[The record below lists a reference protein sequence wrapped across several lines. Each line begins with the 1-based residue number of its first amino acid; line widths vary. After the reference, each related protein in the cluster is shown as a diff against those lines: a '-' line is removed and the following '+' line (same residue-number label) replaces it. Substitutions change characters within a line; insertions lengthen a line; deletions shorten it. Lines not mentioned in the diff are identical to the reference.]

1 MKGSEKLLTTLKSLR
16 ESEIF
21 HRDED
26 VINHSKYAAYCRF
39 DVVEMQS
46 QVCAR
51 EGGWGCLMTH
61 MSHDMLMDAVQQE
74 DRRQER
80 DMWCCASSLTSMT
93 HA

>member
-1 MKGSEKLLTTLKSLR
+1 M
-16 ESEIF
+16 
-21 HRDED
+21 
-26 VINHSKYAAYCRF
+26 INHSKYAAYCRF
-39 DVVEMQS
+39 DVMEMQGWC

-74 DRRQER
+74 DSRQER
-80 DMWCCASSLTSMT
+80 DMCWCASRLTSMT